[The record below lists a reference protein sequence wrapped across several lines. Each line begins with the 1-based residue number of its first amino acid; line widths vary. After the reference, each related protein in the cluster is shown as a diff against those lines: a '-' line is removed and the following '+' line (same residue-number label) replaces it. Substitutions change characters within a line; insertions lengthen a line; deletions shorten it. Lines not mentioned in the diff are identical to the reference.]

1 MSHAPLYI
9 YILDVIRTLVLRLLL
24 LLYWGPK
31 YIYQGC
37 TVPVRSGPFLDRTR
51 STIHVPVRSLILP
64 VPVLP
69 FRSLNAGSAGS

>member
-1 MSHAPLYI
+1 MLYIHIYNIYI
-9 YILDVIRTLVLRLLL
+9 YI
-24 LLYWGPK
+24 

-69 FRSLNAGSAGS
+69 FRSLNAGPAGPEQSHF